1 MELTLDARDGVP
13 IVIGATGMDAIVQNL
28 RMILLTLCWSVPLDR
43 AFAHYGRMIDAPAPQ
58 DAWRK
63 SAELIDAIEKYE
75 PRVKVHKL
83 EFVYDDQQG
92 QLQEG
97 RLTPRLSFSIKR
109 EVEL

>member
-28 RMILLTLCWSVPLDR
+28 RMILLTLCWSIPLDR
-43 AFAHYGRMIDAPAPQ
+43 AFAHDGRMIDSPAPQ
-58 DAWRK
+58 ETWRHT
-63 SAELIDAIEKYE
+63 ADLIDAIEKYE

-83 EFVYDDQQG
+83 DFVYADVKG

-97 RLTPRLSFSIKR
+97 RLTPRIDFSIKSGAS
-109 EVEL
+109 L